1 MGCGMV
7 GLGWFGRY
15 VVGGLV
21 VMVYFYTLVIY
32 ISVMIS
38 WLTGFES
45 VVG

>member
-21 VMVYFYTLVIY
+21 VLVYFITLVAY
-32 ISVMIS
+32 ISVMVS
-38 WLTGFES
+38 WLAEFES

>member
-1 MGCGMV
+1 MGYGMV

-21 VMVYFYTLVIY
+21 VMVYFYTLVVY
-32 ISVMIS
+32 ISVVVS
-38 WLTGFES
+38 WLAEFVS